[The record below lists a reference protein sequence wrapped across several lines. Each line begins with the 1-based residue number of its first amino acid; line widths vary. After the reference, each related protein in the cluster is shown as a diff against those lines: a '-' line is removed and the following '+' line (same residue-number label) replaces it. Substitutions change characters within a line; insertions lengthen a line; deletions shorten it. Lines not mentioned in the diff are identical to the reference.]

1 MDWWQWLE
9 IVAAVVVLVILASSL
24 PSFVRYWKMR
34 RM

>member
-1 MDWWQWLE
+1 MNGWEWLG
-9 IVAAVVVLVILASSL
+9 IVAAIVVVVILASSL